1 MRPPASI
8 ALDPCGSFAF
18 GSFPPIGER
27 RQHGPVQRQ
36 PVAPHV
42 PGHVHDAH
50 GTGQAGQTHPTGAE
64 NASGMQDRVP
74 RFSGLPKETI
84 WQASTDGTENMARRT
99 AIVLTPS
106 AGHYST
112 TDSTYAPERVAAW
125 EARGLTVF
133 EFTEEQLE
141 SMRTL
146 RTATFEFAALTGNKY
161 MPPGFTLED
170 LLRIY
175 IAQAPGSWQQRWLS
189 CSVTIP
195 GACAI

>member
-161 MPPGFTLED
+161 MPPAFTLEN

-175 IAQAPGSWQQRWLS
+175 IAHATSSWPYTERS
-189 CSVTIP
+189 
-195 GACAI
+195 